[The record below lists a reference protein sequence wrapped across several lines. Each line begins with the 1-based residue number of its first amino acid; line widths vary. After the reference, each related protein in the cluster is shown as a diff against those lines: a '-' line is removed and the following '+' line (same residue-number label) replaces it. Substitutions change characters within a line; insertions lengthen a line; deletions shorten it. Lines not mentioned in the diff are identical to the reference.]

1 MNHFHKKILAEIF
14 QPMKAS
20 KPEIHFFLLFL
31 IIAIGSMGCSQ
42 QHINKKLQNTL
53 AGKRLRLP
61 NGWSL
66 SPAGKQVP
74 VGDLP
79 LNTAVSSSRKFL
91 AVTNNG
97 YSKQGITLLDIAN
110 EAVVDSAKLQRS
122 WVGLSFSGDSLLYA
136 SGGNNNN
143 IIIFGVH
150 DTRLARQDSIAL
162 GKPWPDDKISP
173 AGLDVDP
180 QGKHLYTVTKEDSA
194 LYVVNLQDKQV
205 INRVKLDAAAYT
217 CQLSKDGHEL
227 YISLWG
233 GQEVSVYDID
243 KGEVVAH
250 IPVEDHPNDM
260 VLSADGKFLFV
271 ANANSNSVSVI
282 DLLQRKVIETLN
294 TALYP
299 NAPAGSTPDGLAL
312 SEDGNTLYA
321 ANADNNCL
329 AVFDVSTPGQSTS
342 KGFIP
347 TDWYPT
353 SVKDANGKIIV
364 TNGKGAH
371 SEANPRGP
379 QPGKGGGP
387 QYIAGLFKGN
397 VSFIDQ
403 PDRADMATYSQAV
416 YKNVPYKKDQK
427 TAQNVAEDNP
437 IPKTKGDTSPIKHV
451 FYIIKE
457 NRTYDQVLGDM
468 PQGNGDSTLTLFGE
482 KVTPNHHKIARNF
495 VLLDNFYVDAEV
507 SADGH
512 NWSMG
517 GYATDYVEK
526 TWPTYYSGRGGTYDY
541 EGGREISYPQK
552 GYIWNYC
559 KRNGIS
565 YRSYGEFAQLNHPNL
580 DVLKNH
586 IDRSYP
592 GFDLSVKDVYR
603 EKQWEHDFD
612 SLLARK
618 SVPKFQTIRLPSD
631 HTSGAQVGKPTPDA
645 YVADNDLALGRLIDH
660 LSRSSIWKSSA
671 VFVVEDDAQN
681 GPDHVDAHRS
691 VCLVISPYVKRNSVV
706 HTMYSTTS
714 VLHTMELILG
724 LPPMSQYDAAA
735 TPMYDV
741 FTNQID
747 TGAYKALP
755 NQIDLDKKNMA
766 SNKLSRESRKF
777 NLAVADAAPDE
788 AFDEVIWK
796 AMRGVDSQMPAPRH
810 SAFLLVHKKTEKDW
824 DD

>member
-1 MNHFHKKILAEIF
+1 MKRYKKTGIYFFIL
-14 QPMKAS
+14 
-20 KPEIHFFLLFL
+20 FFAVGLSLV
-31 IIAIGSMGCSQ
+31 GCRQ
-42 QHINKKLQNTL
+42 QTINKELQKTL
-53 AGKRLRLP
+53 NNKRLTLP

-66 SPAGKQVP
+66 SPAGHQVS

-79 LNTAVSSSRKFL
+79 LNTAISSDKKYL

-97 YSKQGITLLDIAN
+97 YSQQGITLLNIAS
-110 EAVVDSAKLQRS
+110 ESVVDSARLQRS

-136 SGGNNNN
+136 SGGNNND
-143 IIIFGVH
+143 IVIFGIQ
-150 DTRLARQDSIAL
+150 DSTLARRDSIML

-173 AGLDVDP
+173 AGLAVDAR
-180 QGKHLYTVTKEDSA
+180 GKRLYSVTKEDSA
-194 LYVVNLQDKQV
+194 LYVVDLQQKKV
-205 INRVKLDAAAYT
+205 INRLKLDAAAYT
-217 CQLSKDGHEL
+217 CTLSKDGSQL

-233 GQEVSVYDID
+233 GQEVSVYDIA
-243 KGEVVAH
+243 KGTITGH

-260 VLSADGKFLFV
+260 ALSKDGKFLFV

-282 DLLQRKVIETLN
+282 DLSKNKVVETLN
-294 TALYP
+294 AALYP
-299 NAPAGSTPDGLAL
+299 DAPTGSTTDGVAL
-312 SEDGNTLYA
+312 SEDGKTLYA
-321 ANADNNCL
+321 ANADNNSL

-353 SVKDANGKIIV
+353 SVKVVNGKIIV
-364 TNGKGAH
+364 ANGKGNH
-371 SEANPRGP
+371 SEANPNGP
-379 QPGKGGGP
+379 QPGRGGGS
-387 QYIAGLFKGN
+387 QYIAGLFDGN
-397 VSFIDQ
+397 ISFIDR
-403 PDRADMATYSQAV
+403 PDAVDMATYSQAV
-416 YKNVPYKKDQK
+416 YKNTPYHKHQI
-427 TAQNVAEDNP
+427 TANDVAADNP
-437 IPKTKGDTSPIKHV
+437 IPTAQGQSSPIKHI

-482 KVTPNHHKIARNF
+482 KVTPNHHKIARNY

-526 TWPTYYSGRGGTYDY
+526 TWPTYYSGRGGSYDY
-541 EGGREISYPQK
+541 EGGREISFPEK

-559 KRNGIS
+559 KRNNIS
-565 YRSYGEFAQLNHPNL
+565 YRSYGEFAHLNHPDL
-580 DVLKNH
+580 DVLKGH

-612 SLLARK
+612 SLLAK
-618 SVPKFQTIRLPSD
+618 NAVPQFQSIRLPSD
-631 HTSGAQVGKPTPDA
+631 HTSGAQAGKPTPDA

-660 LSRSSIWKSSA
+660 LSHSKIWKSSA

-691 VCLVISPYVKRNSVV
+691 VSLVISPYVKRNSVV

-714 VLHTMELILG
+714 VLHTIELILG
-724 LPPMSQYDAAA
+724 MPPMSQYDAAA

-741 FTNQID
+741 FTSKID
-747 TGAYKALP
+747 TSAYEVEP
-755 NQIDLDKKNMA
+755 NCVDLNKKNMA
-766 SNKLSRESRKF
+766 MNRLSRETKKF
-777 NLAVADAAPDE
+777 NLATADAAPDV

-796 AMRGVDSQMPAPRH
+796 AMRGIDSEMPAPRH
-810 SAFLLVHKKTEKDW
+810 SAFLKVHEKSENDG